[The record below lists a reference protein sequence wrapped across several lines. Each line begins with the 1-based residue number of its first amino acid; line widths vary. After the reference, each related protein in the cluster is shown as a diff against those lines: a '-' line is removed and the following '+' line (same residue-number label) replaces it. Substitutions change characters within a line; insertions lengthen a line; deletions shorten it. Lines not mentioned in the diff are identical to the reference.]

1 MESSEGFIGYD
12 GCHFVLVGRQGHDEC
27 VLAADAVLE
36 LYISGRFQPVRVASG
51 GYRGWYFVLA
61 NGQRGRFALGMQAR
75 ECPVVARR
83 NSAFKH

>member
-12 GCHFVLVGRQGHDEC
+12 GCHFVLAGRQGRDDC
-27 VLAADAVLE
+27 VLSAGDVIE
-36 LYISGRFQPVRVASG
+36 LFVGGRFQRVRVASG

-75 ECPVVARR
+75 GCPVVARR